1 MCITSPQLLSNL
13 RKSFKLWVLIATLN
27 FTFTLT
33 FEIYKKKKILSKQSA
48 VIKVPTQQEAG

>member
-33 FEIYKKKKILSKQSA
+33 FEIYKKKILSKQSA

>member
-33 FEIYKKKKILSKQSA
+33 FEIYKKKSI
-48 VIKVPTQQEAG
+48 